1 MHDSSFIAVLHK
13 LDGYRLPQEAAA
25 FIRGPKNSD
34 INTLTEIVSLPRTRA
49 SLMR

>member
-1 MHDSSFIAVLHK
+1 MRK

-34 INTLTEIVSLPRTRA
+34 INTLTEIVSLPRTQPP
-49 SLMR
+49 SLR